1 LEAQDLDHP
10 PEQGLFGRTGATL
23 RPVVRGK
30 FLFVGDE
37 KFYVKG
43 VTYGTFRCSISGEEY
58 DRDTVEYDFQM
69 MAQHGI
75 NAVRVYTV
83 PPRWLLDAAS
93 QYGLRV
99 IIGLPW
105 EQHVA
110 FLDSRR
116 LTRAIEERVRAGVRT
131 CAAHSAVLC
140 FSVGNE
146 IPSSIVRWHGARRV
160 ESFLRRLTGIVKQED
175 PGALVTYVN
184 FPSTEYLEIDFV
196 DFVSFNVYLEAPE
209 RLESYLARLQ
219 NLAGDRPLLMA
230 EIGLDSRRNGY
241 AAQALALDWQI
252 RSVFESGCAGAIV
265 FSWTDEWHR
274 GGHDITDWD
283 FGLVDRQRVAK
294 LALTT
299 VHTAYR
305 EVPIGSNAESPK
317 MSVVVCSYNGSR
329 TIADCLDGLQNL
341 DYPTFEVIVVDDG
354 STDATPQIASEYGA
368 RVIRTANQGLG
379 AARNEG
385 MRAATG
391 EIVAYIDDDARPDPH
406 WLTYLANMYLQTD
419 FVAIGGPNVAP
430 QEDGRIAE
438 AVAHA
443 PGGPVHVLVTDTV
456 ADHLPGCNLTIR
468 RAALEAIGGFDTRYS
483 AAGDDVDVCW
493 RLQENGGKLGFHP
506 GAMVWH
512 HRRNSAK
519 AYWKQQRDYGRAEAL
534 LEEKWPE
541 RYNVMGHLSWSGRLY
556 GPGLQQALTARRGR
570 IYQGIWGSALFQ
582 PMYQPVPGA
591 VASFPLM
598 PEWWMIVAALG
609 LLALLGFAS
618 PLFILV
624 WPIFGLA
631 LLAPLVQAGFGAARA
646 DIRANRRGR
655 VEMMRLRLLTAYL
668 HLIQPIA
675 RLHGRI
681 GVGLTPWRLPES
693 RAIAIPR
700 STVKS
705 VWSEQ
710 WNAPEAWLERF
721 SIRLR
726 SSGAVVTNGGDF
738 DRWDLHVRAGG
749 LGGARVLLAIEEH
762 GAGQQLARFRIAPS
776 VSSSSKIILIGLAML
791 TAWTAVDRVWFATG
805 AFGILFLALATRMC
819 IETSLALS
827 MATTSIQ
834 DESW

>member
-1 LEAQDLDHP
+1 
-10 PEQGLFGRTGATL
+10 
-23 RPVVRGK
+23 
-30 FLFVGDE
+30 
-37 KFYVKG
+37 
-43 VTYGTFRCSISGEEY
+43 
-58 DRDTVEYDFQM
+58 
-69 MAQHGI
+69 
-75 NAVRVYTV
+75 
-83 PPRWLLDAAS
+83 
-93 QYGLRV
+93 
-99 IIGLPW
+99 
-105 EQHVA
+105 
-110 FLDSRR
+110 
-116 LTRAIEERVRAGVRT
+116 
-131 CAAHSAVLC
+131 
-140 FSVGNE
+140 
-146 IPSSIVRWHGARRV
+146 
-160 ESFLRRLTGIVKQED
+160 
-175 PGALVTYVN
+175 
-184 FPSTEYLEIDFV
+184 LEIDFV

-582 PMYQPVPGA
+582 PMYQPVPELWR
-591 VASFPLM
+591 P
-598 PEWWMIVAALG
+598 
-609 LLALLGFAS
+609 S
-618 PLFILV
+618 P
-624 WPIFGLA
+624 
-631 LLAPLVQAGFGAARA
+631 
-646 DIRANRRGR
+646 
-655 VEMMRLRLLTAYL
+655 
-668 HLIQPIA
+668 
-675 RLHGRI
+675 
-681 GVGLTPWRLPES
+681 
-693 RAIAIPR
+693 
-700 STVKS
+700 
-705 VWSEQ
+705 
-710 WNAPEAWLERF
+710 
-721 SIRLR
+721 
-726 SSGAVVTNGGDF
+726 
-738 DRWDLHVRAGG
+738 
-749 LGGARVLLAIEEH
+749 
-762 GAGQQLARFRIAPS
+762 
-776 VSSSSKIILIGLAML
+776 
-791 TAWTAVDRVWFATG
+791 
-805 AFGILFLALATRMC
+805 
-819 IETSLALS
+819 
-827 MATTSIQ
+827 
-834 DESW
+834 